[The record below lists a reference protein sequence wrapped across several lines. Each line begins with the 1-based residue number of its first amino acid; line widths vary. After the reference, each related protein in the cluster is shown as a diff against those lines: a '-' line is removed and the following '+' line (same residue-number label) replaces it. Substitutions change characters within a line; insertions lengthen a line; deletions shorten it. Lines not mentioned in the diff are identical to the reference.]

1 MSTRRNKKSSHEGVD
16 RCRRALFKAAA
27 LAGLAPQSALVLA
40 TETPAPGHA
49 LGAGM
54 LHFLSD
60 GHLALPVTLPEDAQV
75 AAEMKT
81 LLESAG
87 LSTERYEPPCNVTLW
102 QTDDRLVLFDIGAGT
117 QFMDTV
123 GQLPMQ
129 LETLGIDPADIT
141 DVVFTHAHPDH
152 CWGLIDDFDEL
163 FCPNATYHI
172 NQAEYDYWMS
182 DKTLNETPEARLG
195 MVAGARNR
203 LPLIESQLTF
213 FTWGDEVLP
222 GIEAVDTHGHTP
234 GHTAFAV
241 HQGSE
246 SVMVIGDALSHPVFS
261 FQRPMWHRSND
272 IDPAVAAQTRASLLD
287 RLTADKTPVVAFHMP
302 DGGFGHVERSDSQ
315 FRFVPQSA

>member
-1 MSTRRNKKSSHEGVD
+1 MFTRRAGKSINHGID
-16 RCRRALFKAAA
+16 RRRRDLFKAAA

-40 TETPAPGHA
+40 TETSAPSHA
-49 LGAGM
+49 FGTGTLY
-54 LHFLSD
+54 FLSD
-60 GHLALPVTLPEDAQV
+60 GHLALPVGMPEDAQV
-75 AAEMKT
+75 AAEMKS

-87 LSTERYEPPCNVTLW
+87 MLTERYEPPCNVTLW
-102 QTDDRLVLFDIGAGT
+102 QTEDRLVLFDIGAGT

-123 GQLPMQ
+123 GQLPLQ

-152 CWGLIDDFDEL
+152 CWGLVDDFDEL
-163 FCPNATYHI
+163 FCPNANYHI
-172 NQAEYDYWMS
+172 NQVEYDYWMS
-182 DKTLNETPEARLG
+182 EKTLNETPEARLG

-213 FTWGDEVLP
+213 FKWGDEVLP

-261 FQRPMWHRSND
+261 FQRPEWHRPND
-272 IDPAVAAQTRASLLD
+272 IDPVVAAQTRASLLD
-287 RLTADKTPVVAFHMP
+287 RLTADKTSIVAFHMP
-302 DGGFGHVERSDSQ
+302 DSGFGRVERSDSR
-315 FRFVPQSA
+315 FRFVPHSA